1 MRVLLDTN
9 ILGRLTNPKEPDYV
23 IAMEACYR
31 LTRRN
36 DVLHITPQ
44 NIVEFRSFA
53 TRPSNVNG
61 LGYTSDEAIAAI
73 AGFEHLFDLLPESE
87 DIFPNWKTIVAQ
99 SHVLGKHVHDARLV
113 AVAVSSGVDAILT
126 FNIAHFQRLC
136 TASGLQLLDPR
147 TV

>member
-44 NIVEFRSFA
+44 NIVEFDHSQHGHRMS
-53 TRPSNVNG
+53 
-61 LGYTSDEAIAAI
+61 
-73 AGFEHLFDLLPESE
+73 
-87 DIFPNWKTIVAQ
+87 
-99 SHVLGKHVHDARLV
+99 
-113 AVAVSSGVDAILT
+113 
-126 FNIAHFQRLC
+126 
-136 TASGLQLLDPR
+136 TASVTQVMRPLPQ
-147 TV
+147 